1 MMADSLDQPFPE
13 AAREHR
19 FVVQRCGSCGHSQLP
34 PMMRCE
40 RCDSR
45 SLAWAEASGRATL
58 ASFAVLHRAP
68 PEHQDRAPY
77 AYALVDLEEGPRV
90 VTNVVGIGF
99 EQLSVGMP
107 LAVVFVRTDGE
118 DEQPWP
124 EFAAAPEAPRPVP
137 SRRLDD

>member
-1 MMADSLDQPFPE
+1 
-13 AAREHR
+13 
-19 FVVQRCGSCGHSQLP
+19 V
-34 PMMRCE
+34 
-40 RCDSR
+40 
-45 SLAWAEASGRATL
+45 L

-68 PEHQDRAPY
+68 PEHQDRTPY

-90 VTNVVGIGF
+90 VTNVVGIGL

-124 EFAAAPEAPRPVP
+124 EFTVAEA
-137 SRRLDD
+137 S